1 MRRLSFS
8 IPVDLSKI
16 ESQFRLSKRRSETE
30 RSDPAERLSKEE
42 GVEVEVIDLRT
53 LLPYDKEAIFKSV
66 EKTSR
71 VLIVHEDVKTLGIA
85 AELSAVITE
94 EHFDWLDAPVLRV
107 TYPDTHPPFS
117 PILESATLPNAD
129 KIADALR
136 RLVAY

>member
-1 MRRLSFS
+1 MASANPS
-8 IPVDLSKI
+8 V
-16 ESQFRLSKRRSETE
+16 
-30 RSDPAERLSKEE
+30 PAP
-42 GVEVEVIDLRT
+42 T
-53 LLPYDKEAIFKSV
+53 LGDTQA
-66 EKTSR
+66 
-71 VLIVHEDVKTLGIA
+71 KTLGIA